1 MANQTL
7 PSMASFMDGACR
19 AQPGVHRCRAPPGY
33 TFCHRALQ
41 GCGRFRRALQ
51 GCGFLKDVQ
60 SPPGVHKKKKGEGE
74 EGRESGGGEARR
86 EGTQSSTTPPHCH
99 ITI

>member
-1 MANQTL
+1 L
-7 PSMASFMDGACR
+7 E
-19 AQPGVHRCRAPPGY
+19 
-33 TFCHRALQ
+33 
-41 GCGRFRRALQ
+41 
-51 GCGFLKDVQ
+51 DVQ